1 MQVRK
6 ILIAADHGGATLKNT
21 LKNYLEQ
28 KGIEVVDYGPQ
39 NADTPV
45 DYPDKAS
52 ELLKGMHTNLDTRG
66 ILICTSG
73 IGMSI
78 AANRDPAIRGALVF
92 NTEMAEMARG
102 HNNANV
108 LIFGAKFIS
117 ETEAKKCV
125 DIFLST
131 EFLGGRHERRV
142 NKLSCIGGDTK

>member
-1 MQVRK
+1 MQTKK
-6 ILIAADHGGATLKNT
+6 ILMAADHGGANLKNA
-21 LKNYLEQ
+21 LKAYLQQ
-28 KGIEVVDYGPQ
+28 KGIDVTDYGPE
-39 NADTPV
+39 NAETSV

-52 ELLKGMHTNLDTRG
+52 ELIKDMQEDKNAKG

-78 AANRDPAIRGALVF
+78 AANRHSFIRGPLVF
-92 NTEMAEMARG
+92 NHEMAEMARG
-102 HNNANV
+102 HNDANV

-125 DIFLST
+125 DIFLTT

-142 NKLSCIGGDTK
+142 NKLSCMGGNE

>member
-1 MQVRK
+1 MQTKK
-6 ILIAADHGGATLKNT
+6 ILMAADHGGANLKNA
-21 LKNYLEQ
+21 LKAYLQQ
-28 KGIEVVDYGPQ
+28 KGIDVTDYGPE
-39 NADTPV
+39 NAETSV

-52 ELLKGMHTNLDTRG
+52 ELIKDMQEDKNAKG

-78 AANRDPAIRGALVF
+78 AANRHSFIRGALVF
-92 NTEMAEMARG
+92 NHEMAEMARG
-102 HNNANV
+102 HNDANV

-125 DIFLST
+125 DVFLTT

-142 NKLSCIGGDTK
+142 NKLSCMGGNE